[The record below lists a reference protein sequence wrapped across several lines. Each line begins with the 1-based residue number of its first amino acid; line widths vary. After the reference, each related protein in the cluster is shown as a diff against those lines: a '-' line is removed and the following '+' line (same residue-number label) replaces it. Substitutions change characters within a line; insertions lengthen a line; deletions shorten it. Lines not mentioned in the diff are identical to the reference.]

1 MQKKLGVTDF
11 VSEIKRVENYTD
23 FEKLTHATHHG
34 LQGLKLKISR
44 VSQSR
49 HTILLNFVEGVCCVN
64 NSKCYQ
70 RFQKNLALQ
79 EAFETVAQ
87 IKKRLKKRDSTGAFC
102 KKLLVGKLSSL
113 NHGKAIRHWP
123 FAPGITVHYNTSFS
137 KRSVSKKVFRPHQNE
152 KSTFFNSSVL
162 KTFFEKLRFR
172 VGLVWTIGLTV
183 EIKLCFQISPRSV
196 NRKRFPYHLEVKIAI
211 FF

>member
-1 MQKKLGVTDF
+1 MRIIFNRLKDVAAKIFQPIDILKFLLQSANKLLIKIKLLLSEMQKKLGVTDF

-87 IKKRLKKRDSTGAFC
+87 IKKRLKKRDSTGVFC

-137 KRSVSKKVFRPHQNE
+137 VRNDPFLKMFSVHTKT
-152 KSTFFNSSVL
+152 KSQ
-162 KTFFEKLRFR
+162 RF
-172 VGLVWTIGLTV
+172 
-183 EIKLCFQISPRSV
+183 
-196 NRKRFPYHLEVKIAI
+196 
-211 FF
+211 

>member
-1 MQKKLGVTDF
+1 MRIIFNRLKDVAAKIFQPIDILKFLLQSANKLLIKIKLLLSEMQKKLGVTDF

-70 RFQKNLALQ
+70 RF
-79 EAFETVAQ
+79 
-87 IKKRLKKRDSTGAFC
+87 
-102 KKLLVGKLSSL
+102 
-113 NHGKAIRHWP
+113 H
-123 FAPGITVHYNTSFS
+123 
-137 KRSVSKKVFRPHQNE
+137 
-152 KSTFFNSSVL
+152 
-162 KTFFEKLRFR
+162 KT
-172 VGLVWTIGLTV
+172 
-183 EIKLCFQISPRSV
+183 
-196 NRKRFPYHLEVKIAI
+196 
-211 FF
+211 